1 MDIKNNIEYYKLLQG
16 LKKVVRYKPHSG
28 LHESVAGHCF
38 SAVSLA
44 SDLIKTYNLNLN
56 SARVIDL
63 LLVHDLAEVGMDFD
77 FPAPLV
83 AESEKLSNK
92 KNKLENSKMLAISK
106 KFSREHIYNFF
117 AEFDDMKTNESVFAN
132 LIDKLESMLYVLTNN
147 CADFT
152 TNEQFEFI
160 INYANNFINCFPELD
175 GLIAEIKEQLTKI
188 YNQFKKNADN

>member
-38 SAVSLA
+38 SAIALA
-44 SDLIKTYNLNLN
+44 NDLMETYNLNLN
-56 SARVIDL
+56 SERVIDL
-63 LLVHDLAEVGMDFD
+63 LLVHDLAEVGMEFD
-77 FPAPLV
+77 FLAPLV

-92 KNKLENSKMLAISK
+92 KNKLENSKILAISK
-106 KFSREHIYNFF
+106 KFNRNKIYGLFT
-117 AEFDDMKTNESVFAN
+117 EFDGMETRESVFAN

-160 INYANNFINCFPELD
+160 INYANNFINYFPELD

-188 YNQFKKNADN
+188 YHQFKKKCR